1 LRSVSLLKRIQHRA
15 NLRMSDICG
24 AYPERLEQLDLSL
37 EDRETRGD
45 AVETYKYIQP
55 LEY

>member
-1 LRSVSLLKRIQHRA
+1 LPKRIQHRA
-15 NLRMSDICG
+15 NLRMIDICG